1 MEKFIVVTNNPK
13 VKKEFK
19 DLDVKFL
26 KKDLLEVLTYVRD
39 KIHNK
44 HKILS
49 HPLAGSVKPNET
61 PFKSILISKQPMDKL
76 DMDSLKIIEGS
87 IQVAKKLFR
96 DKSTRKWPER
106 ILKDFSVIDLDLIS
120 SAIDSAM

>member
-26 KKDLLEVLTYVRD
+26 KKDLLEVLTFVRD
-39 KIHNK
+39 KVHSK
-44 HKILS
+44 HKLLS

-76 DMDSLKIIEGS
+76 NMDSLKIIEGS
-87 IQVAKKLFR
+87 IQVAKKLLR

-120 SAIDSAM
+120 SAIDSAI